1 MALSHKTGFLLACAA
16 FNLLHAP
23 AIADER
29 KPVSMPPRPEAGA
42 ASTAPLPAL
51 GNLSGVG
58 KASAGLPPARVEQ
71 AVRKARE
78 DRADLLRTRQRGNEL
93 DVYGRSVALV
103 VTPDKLGSATLID
116 SNGTFVT
123 SWDILRDNTQVGVIF
138 MPENSDRR
146 PTEADA
152 VTATVVRTD
161 PTRNLALLE
170 VPDRPR
176 GMKPVR
182 LALKHIP
189 ATGSSLS
196 ILGHP
201 YGEIWSLSQGTL
213 AKVIA
218 GHAWQSESGTR
229 HRADVIRFRSRTATG
244 NAGGPVLDAKGRLL
258 AVDVQ
263 RTDERTLTSIG
274 VTAGEVAG
282 MLATPPPSALM
293 APSPRKAQ
301 SSSCEPRRL
310 GTSRTRGNDGTVHTL
325 DLNCNGKPDA
335 LMLVPDNTKAGN
347 HLANDANE
355 NGVTDSVYFDFN
367 RDGRFDEV
375 RFDTDEDGKA
385 DLLGTELDSELVPR
399 NTRVLPK

>member
-1 MALSHKTGFLLACAA
+1 MALSHKTGIVTACAA
-16 FNLLHAP
+16 LCLLHAP
-23 AIADER
+23 AFADDR
-29 KPVSMPPRPEAGA
+29 KSVAMPPRPEAGA
-42 ASTAPLPAL
+42 SSKAPLPAL

-58 KASAGLPPARVEQ
+58 KASAGLPPARVEE
-71 AVRKARE
+71 AVRKAQD
-78 DRADLLRTRQRGNEL
+78 DRADLLRTRKRDNTL
-93 DVYGRSVALV
+93 DVYGKSVVLV
-103 VTPDKLGSATLID
+103 VTPDKLGSATLVE

-123 SWDILRDNTQVGVIF
+123 SWHILRDHAQVGVIF
-138 MPENSDRR
+138 MPENRDRR
-146 PTEADA
+146 LTEADA

-161 PTRNLALLE
+161 PSRDLALLE

-218 GHAWQSESGTR
+218 GHAWQSETGTQ

-244 NAGGPVLDAKGRLL
+244 NAGGPVLDAKGRFL

-263 RTDERTLTSIG
+263 RTDDKTLTSIG
-274 VTAGEVAG
+274 VTAGEVAHL
-282 MLATPPPSALM
+282 LATPPPSAMM
-293 APSPRKAQ
+293 APSPRQAQ
-301 SSSCEPRRL
+301 VKSCEPQRL
-310 GTSRTRGNDGTVHTL
+310 GTSRTRGDDGTVHTL

-335 LMLVPDNTKAGN
+335 LMLVPDNTKSGN

-385 DLLGTELDSELVPR
+385 DLLGTELDSELIPR

>member
-1 MALSHKTGFLLACAA
+1 MALSHKTGFLLACTA
-16 FNLLHAP
+16 FSLLHAP

-29 KPVSMPPRPEAGA
+29 KPVSMPPRPEVGA

-78 DRADLLRTRQRGNEL
+78 DRADRLRTRERGNEL

-116 SNGTFVT
+116 GNGTFVT

-138 MPENSDRR
+138 MPENRDRR
-146 PTEADA
+146 LTEADA

-176 GMKPVR
+176 GMKSVR

-213 AKVIA
+213 AKFIA
-218 GHAWQSESGTR
+218 GHAWQSESGTQ

-282 MLATPPPSALM
+282 MLSTPPPSALM
-293 APSPRKAQ
+293 APSPRKTQ

-310 GTSRTRGNDGTVHTL
+310 DTSRTRGNDGTVHTL

>member
-1 MALSHKTGFLLACAA
+1 MALSHKNGILMACMALC
-16 FNLLHAP
+16 LLHAP
-23 AIADER
+23 AFADDR
-29 KPVSMPPRPEAGA
+29 KAVAMPPRPEAGA
-42 ASTAPLPAL
+42 SSTATLPAL

-71 AVRKARE
+71 AVRKAQD
-78 DRADLLRTRQRGNEL
+78 DRADLLRTRKRDNAL
-93 DVYGRSVALV
+93 DVFGKSVVLV
-103 VTPDKLGSATLID
+103 VTPDKLGSATLVD
-116 SNGTFVT
+116 ATGTFVT
-123 SWDILRDNTQVGVIF
+123 SWHILRDHSQVGVIF
-138 MPENSDRR
+138 MPENRDRR
-146 PTEADA
+146 LTEADA

-161 PTRNLALLE
+161 PSRNLALLE

-196 ILGHP
+196 VLGHP

-218 GHAWQSESGTR
+218 GHTWQSETGTQ

-263 RTDERTLTSIG
+263 RTDDKTLASIG
-274 VTAGEVAG
+274 VTAIEVARL
-282 MLATPPPSALM
+282 LATPPPSALM
-293 APSPRKAQ
+293 APSPRNAQ
-301 SSSCEPRRL
+301 AKSCEPQRL

-335 LMLVPDNTKAGN
+335 LMLVPDNTKSGN

-385 DLLGTELDSELVPR
+385 DMLGTELDSELIPR